1 MRILVV
7 EDDFVARKFI
17 SKVMSDHG
25 EVDIA
30 IDGQE
35 GVNAFRNA
43 INEGNRYELVCLD
56 IMMPEMDGQEVLKN
70 IRQIEYDNGIMG
82 LKGAKI
88 IMTTALKDVDNIAKA
103 FREQAEAYL
112 VKPISIDDIN
122 KTLKNLGFL
131 A

>member
-7 EDDFVARKFI
+7 EDDFVARKFL
-17 SKVMSDHG
+17 SKVLSGYG

-30 IDGQE
+30 IDGSE

-43 INEGNRYELVCLD
+43 INEGKRYELICLD
-56 IMMPEMDGQEVLKN
+56 IMMPEMDGQEVLKM
-70 IRQIEYDNGIMG
+70 IRNIEYENDIMG

-112 VKPISIDDIN
+112 VKPISIEEIN
-122 KTLKNLGFL
+122 KTLKNLGM